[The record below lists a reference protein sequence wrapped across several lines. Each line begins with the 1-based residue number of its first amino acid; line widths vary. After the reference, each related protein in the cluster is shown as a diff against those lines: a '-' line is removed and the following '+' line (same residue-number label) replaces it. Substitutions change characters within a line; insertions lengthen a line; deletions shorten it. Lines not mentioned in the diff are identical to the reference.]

1 LSKFD
6 STRFGTAGPLFNV
19 TSGRARK
26 VLEADVLMVLLI
38 DRGRSHVDMHLDY
51 QSRLADKER
60 IFERLREIDLD
71 TWGHFDRIT
80 KSCLCRRNGG
90 NHLANEIMEIL
101 DVNCVI
107 VSPFSTELSSSGYV
121 IWGWKREVAEIG
133 EYILRSELMA
143 EQISLSLSASLSE
156 KRSGE
161 QGEKLAALLD
171 LSTHIYSSLNYK
183 DVVQKAVKLSMEIVG
198 ATGGTIFLLDKDEG
212 VLLPLLTVDE
222 AHADAINAM
231 RLKLGEGLTG
241 WVAQTGVS
249 MISNYT
255 DENSHSIQVP
265 GTPDEIESLI
275 SVPLTW
281 SGDVIGAITL
291 RNSERK
297 IFAQEDLEILTIFA
311 RQVADAIENARLYE
325 KLEKAYDELSTTQDR
340 LIMAEKLRALGDMAG
355 GVAHDFNN
363 ILGTILGRIQLVG
376 RKINDPEIAPELQAI
391 EKATLE
397 GRATVRRLQDF
408 THVSSRSEYERVDLR
423 DVVREAIETT
433 SPAWKSTAHKKGV
446 TIELHTDL
454 QVIPTIEGNREELR
468 EAVSNVILNA
478 VDALPRGGNIW
489 IGTRQSDDRVV
500 VRIADDGIGMD
511 DNTKDK
517 MFFPFYST
525 KGTRGSGMGLSI
537 VYGIMY
543 RHQAEISVETS
554 PGKGAEFI
562 FKFGITENAEQR
574 VIANAPSEE
583 KSSLK
588 ILLVDD
594 DPALLGVVED
604 MIDYLGHT
612 CSKTDSGRE
621 AIEMLGREAF
631 DMVVTD
637 LGMPD
642 VNGWDVAGF
651 CKRERPDM
659 PVVLISGWGAQ
670 IDDREARE
678 RVDAVLAKPF
688 RIEEFEE
695 TINSVFSKGIRKQT
709 AHK

>member
-1 LSKFD
+1 MSKFD

-26 VLEADVLMVLLI
+26 VLDADAMMVLLI
-38 DRGRSHVDMHLDY
+38 DRKRAHVDLHLDDE
-51 QSRLADKER
+51 SRVENTER
-60 IFERLREIDLD
+60 AFKQMRSFDLN
-71 TWGHFDRIT
+71 TWGHIDQIKETCF
-80 KSCLCRRNGG
+80 CRRDGSNR
-90 NHLANEIMEIL
+90 LTDKLMDIL
-101 DVNCVI
+101 DMDCLI
-107 VSPFSTELSSSGYV
+107 VSPFSMELSSSGYA
-121 IWGWKREVAEIG
+121 IWGWKNELADMS

-171 LSTHIYSSLNYK
+171 LSTHIYSSLNYRE
-183 DVVQKAVKLSMEIVG
+183 VVQKAVKLSMEIVG
-198 ATGGTIFLLDKDEG
+198 ATGGTIFILNKDEG
-212 VLLPLLTVDE
+212 ILIPLLTVDE
-222 AHADAINAM
+222 THEEAINAM
-231 RLKLGEGLTG
+231 RLKVGEGLTG
-241 WVAQTGVS
+241 WVAQTGVG

-297 IFAQEDLEILTIFA
+297 IFAQEDLETLTIFA

-325 KLEKAYDELSTTQDR
+325 KLEKAYDELSATQDR

-376 RKINDPEIAPELQAI
+376 RKNHDPNIIPELEAI
-391 EKATLE
+391 EEATLE

-408 THVSSRSEYERVDLR
+408 THVSSRSDYERVDLR
-423 DVVREAIETT
+423 EIVREAIKTT

-446 TIELHTDL
+446 TIELYTDL
-454 QVIPTIEGNREELR
+454 RMIPAIEGNREELR

-478 VDALPRGGNIW
+478 VDALPEGGNIW
-489 IGTRQSDDRVV
+489 ISTMQTDDRVILK
-500 VRIADDGIGMD
+500 IADDGIGMD

-537 VYGIMY
+537 VYGIMF
-543 RHQAEISVETS
+543 RHQAEITVESS
-554 PGKGAEFI
+554 PGKGAEFN
-562 FKFGITENAEQR
+562 FTFGVQENRESTGTVVA
-574 VIANAPSEE
+574 
-583 KSSLK
+583 SSGEGSTLK

-604 MIDYLGHT
+604 MIEYLGHG
-612 CSKTDSGRE
+612 CRKTDSGRK
-621 AIEMLGREAF
+621 AIEMLQRETF
-631 DMVVTD
+631 DLVVTD

-642 VNGWDVAGF
+642 VNGWDVARF
-651 CKRERPDM
+651 CRRACPDM

-670 IDDREARE
+670 IDEREARE
-678 RVDAVLAKPF
+678 KVDAVLAKPF

-695 TINSVFSKGIRKQT
+695 TISTVFSTVAKRRT
-709 AHK
+709 VSR

>member
-26 VLEADVLMVLLI
+26 VLDADAMMVLLI
-38 DRGRSHVDMHLDY
+38 DRKRAHVDLHLDDE
-51 QSRLADKER
+51 SRVENTER
-60 IFERLREIDLD
+60 AFKQLRGFELSVWEHIDQIAETSLFKRDGGNRL
-71 TWGHFDRIT
+71 TDRIMDI
-80 KSCLCRRNGG
+80 LG
-90 NHLANEIMEIL
+90 ME
-101 DVNCVI
+101 CMI
-107 VSPFSTELSSSGYV
+107 VSPFSTELSSSAYA
-121 IWGWKREVAEIG
+121 IWGWKKEFADMS

-143 EQISLSLSASLSE
+143 EQISLSLTASLSE
-156 KRSGE
+156 KRTGE

-183 DVVQKAVKLSMEIVG
+183 EVIQKAVKLSMEIVG
-198 ATGGTIFLLDKDEG
+198 ATGGTIFLLNKDDG
-212 VLLPLLTVDE
+212 ILIPLLTVDE
-222 AHADAINAM
+222 THEEAINAM

-241 WVAQTGVS
+241 WVAQTGVG

-291 RNSERK
+291 RNSERR

-325 KLEKAYDELSTTQDR
+325 KLEKAYDELSATQDR

-376 RKINDPEIAPELQAI
+376 RKNHDPDIIPELEAI
-391 EKATLE
+391 EEATLE

-408 THVSSRSEYERVDLR
+408 THVSSRSDYERVDLR
-423 DVVREAIETT
+423 EVVREAIKTT
-433 SPAWKSTAHKKGV
+433 SPAWKSTAHRKGV

-454 QVIPTIEGNREELR
+454 KVIPAIEGNREELR

-478 VDALPRGGNIW
+478 VDALPEGGNIW
-489 IGTRQSDDRVV
+489 ISTMQSDDMAIL
-500 VRIADDGIGMD
+500 RIADDGIGMD
-511 DNTKDK
+511 DDTKDK

-537 VYGIMY
+537 VYGIMF
-543 RHQAEISVETS
+543 RHQAEIGVESS

-562 FKFGITENAEQR
+562 FKFGIQENREATGAVVSSPGEG
-574 VIANAPSEE
+574 
-583 KSSLK
+583 SSLK

-604 MIDYLGHT
+604 MIDYLGHA
-612 CSKTDSGRE
+612 CRKTDSGRK
-621 AIEMLGREAF
+621 AIEMLQRETF
-631 DMVVTD
+631 DLVVTD

-642 VNGWDVAGF
+642 VNGWDVARF
-651 CKRERPDM
+651 CRRECPDM
-659 PVVLISGWGAQ
+659 PVILISGWGAQ
-670 IDDREARE
+670 IDEREARE
-678 RVDAVLAKPF
+678 KVDAVLAKPF
-688 RIEEFEE
+688 RIEEFED
-695 TINSVFSKGIRKQT
+695 TISTVFST
-709 AHK
+709 AARRRTVSR